1 MDKTIDLATND
12 YDLKKHFDFKKI
24 LIQRHY
30 HEPTPEFLCEAGQI
44 QQEFLIILKNGAHAM
59 LETADVRKP
68 QFDLHIKSDQHSVY
82 IEIADNGPGMDD
94 DLKRRIFE
102 PFFTTKKGNLGTGL
116 GLSVSYFIVTE
127 NLGGMISV
135 DSTPGKGSQFTI
147 RFPIKTP

>member
-1 MDKTIDLATND
+1 
-12 YDLKKHFDFKKI
+12 
-24 LIQRHY
+24 
-30 HEPTPEFLCEAGQI
+30 
-44 QQEFLIILKNGAHAM
+44 M